1 MDVGVSLREIAGL
14 IGDAGR
20 SEMLLA
26 LLAGQPLTAG
36 ELSMLARLS
45 EQNASGHLR
54 KLLRARLVDVEVQG
68 RHRYYRL
75 STQEVAHVLESLA
88 AVSTKRMFRQDESP
102 HFNQIRFAG
111 PVMTT
116 WLAKLRSKLLPR

>member
-36 ELSMLARLS
+36 ELSMLARVS
-45 EQNASGHLR
+45 EQNASGHLESSCAPDSSMSRFKDAIATIACQRR
-54 KLLRARLVDVEVQG
+54 K
-68 RHRYYRL
+68 
-75 STQEVAHVLESLA
+75 
-88 AVSTKRMFRQDESP
+88 
-102 HFNQIRFAG
+102 
-111 PVMTT
+111 
-116 WLAKLRSKLLPR
+116 WLTSWNPWLP